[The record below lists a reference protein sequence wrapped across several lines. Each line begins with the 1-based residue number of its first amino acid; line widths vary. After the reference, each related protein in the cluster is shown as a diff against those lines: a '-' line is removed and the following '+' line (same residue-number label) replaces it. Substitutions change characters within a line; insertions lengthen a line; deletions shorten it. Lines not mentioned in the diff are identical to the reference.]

1 MRDRFSNRLG
11 FILISAGCAI
21 GIGNVWRFPYI
32 VGQYGGAAFVLIY
45 LFFLVILGLP
55 VMVMEYSVGRAS
67 QKSAALSFDVLE
79 PKGTK
84 WHFMKY
90 VAMAGNY
97 ILMMFYTSVCG
108 WLFYYFYKML
118 IGDFNGLNVGQI
130 NNEYDVEFIGVD
142 ACASCSFTHFARGY
156 GGRKVLLVA

>member
-1 MRDRFSNRLG
+1 
-11 FILISAGCAI
+11 
-21 GIGNVWRFPYI
+21 
-32 VGQYGGAAFVLIY
+32 
-45 LFFLVILGLP
+45 
-55 VMVMEYSVGRAS
+55 
-67 QKSAALSFDVLE
+67 
-79 PKGTK
+79 
-84 WHFMKY
+84 MKY

-118 IGDFNGLNVGQI
+118 MGDFNGLNVDQI
-130 NNEYDVEFIGVD
+130 NNEFGLMLSNPLVQVGMMFLVVCIGFSFVQKACRMVWKSIKVYDVVFIGVD